1 MNSGYTQHN
10 YIRSRRCVV
19 QEGVREP
26 DYNMED
32 EDFTLFDFRS
42 SKILSSSSNNTH
54 FVEIYNKNNKSVESD
69 TFIFF

>member
-1 MNSGYTQHN
+1 MRN
-10 YIRSRRCVV
+10 RLRCGV
-19 QEGVREP
+19 QEPVREP

-32 EDFTLFDFRS
+32 EDFTLCDFRS
-42 SKILSSSSNNTH
+42 SKILSGSSNNTH